1 MKTLTKEDL
10 MKNLAV
16 LLDTQLNERLSPR
29 STELKSVR
37 NEVSEKLEVLASKT
51 ADLQERSLR
60 KDMRSWRENMKYRQK
75 R

>member
-1 MKTLTKEDL
+1 LTKEDL